1 MELYR
6 STSISI
12 SKLIAETYS
21 TSFSAGMRL
30 LHPEDRK
37 AIYSIYGFVR
47 IADEI
52 VDTFHDYDKKSL
64 LEEFIFE
71 TEKAIERGVST
82 NPVLHSFQWAVNKYK
97 IDKDFA
103 DVYGMDDGV
112 FASMKMDLTN
122 HEYEEKEFSQYVYGS
137 AEVVGLMCLSVFYAD
152 NRDTYEELAPS
163 ARKLGEAFQKINFLR
178 DISADKIERGR
189 IYFPGLQTENF
200 DENIKNTIEEDI
212 GNDFRMALPG
222 IRKLDKKIGLGVYLA
237 YRYYFELYRKIRKK
251 DPEQLLQA
259 RIRLNGFHKFYL
271 LVNSY
276 IRFKL
281 KLI

>member
-6 STSISI
+6 NTSISI

-71 TEKAIERGVST
+71 TEKVIERGVST

-97 IDKDFA
+97 IDKDLIDSF
-103 DVYGMDDGV
+103 

-222 IRKLDKKIGLGVYLA
+222 IRELDKRIGLGVYLA

>member
-1 MELYR
+1 M
-6 STSISI
+6 
-12 SKLIAETYS
+12 IAETYS
-21 TSFSAGMRL
+21 TSFSAGMRI

-97 IDKDFA
+97 IDKDLIDSF
-103 DVYGMDDGV
+103 

-200 DENIKNTIEEDI
+200 DECIKRTIEEDI

-281 KLI
+281 NLI

>member
-6 STSISI
+6 NTSISI

-97 IDKDFA
+97 IDKDLIDSF
-103 DVYGMDDGV
+103 

-222 IRKLDKKIGLGVYLA
+222 IRELDKRIGLGVYLA

-281 KLI
+281 NLI

>member
-6 STSISI
+6 NTSISI

-97 IDKDFA
+97 IDKDLIDSF
-103 DVYGMDDGV
+103 

-200 DENIKNTIEEDI
+200 DENIKRTIEEDI

-222 IRKLDKKIGLGVYLA
+222 IRELDKRIGLGVYLA